1 MHNLSISTIVSAL
14 LALAACGS
22 LEWPPESSSAGYSF
36 SQPGLVNGGTAPSRT
51 VAAHRRQ
58 SPRPSVQ
65 GLSAPF
71 PGASADRGHL
81 VAAGETLSRIAQAYG
96 VDVYQMAILNQ
107 LEPPFKIY
115 VGQSLALPK
124 SAGKPVQ
131 LAAFRR
137 TEVVM
142 ENDASGSLGETPVL
156 KAPVLTAPEP
166 LPPTNPLQ
174 VTPGVKP
181 NTVKKSV
188 PAQKVAA
195 RSKPRPA
202 VKRAISTEPETALPP
217 VHKGSAF
224 IWPVRGNLVSRF
236 GKKGDG
242 LRNDGV
248 NILADRGTS
257 VRAARSGIV
266 AYAGNELRGFG
277 NLLLIKH
284 THGWVT
290 AYAHNEN
297 LLVRRGQKVKRG
309 QVVAKVGDSGN
320 VGRPQLHFEIR
331 RGNKAVDP
339 IHQISRRANRRTANR
354 GAPGG

>member
-1 MHNLSISTIVSAL
+1 MNSLKTSTLLSVL
-14 LALAACGS
+14 LTLSACGN
-22 LEWPPESSSAGYSF
+22 LEWPPESGGAGYSA
-36 SQPGLVNGGTAPSRT
+36 SQPGLVKGRGGTPSPIMT
-51 VAAHRRQ
+51 GSQVQ

-71 PGASADRGHL
+71 PGAATDREHL
-81 VAAGETLSRIAQAYG
+81 VAAGETLSRISQAYG
-96 VDVYQMAILNQ
+96 VDVYQMAILNR
-107 LEPPFKIY
+107 LEPPFRIY
-115 VGQSLALPK
+115 VGQSLALPT

-137 TEVVM
+137 HEVITEK
-142 ENDASGSLGETPVL
+142 EASGPLVETPVL
-156 KAPVLTAPEP
+156 EAPDP
-166 LPPTNPLQ
+166 LPTTNPIQ
-174 VTPGVKP
+174 VAPGVKP
-181 NTVKKSV
+181 KTGRKFL
-188 PAQKVAA
+188 PPRKVSALPN
-195 RSKPRPA
+195 PRLTG
-202 VKRAISTEPETALPP
+202 KRPISTEPETALPP

-224 IWPVRGNLVSRF
+224 IWPVRGNLISRF
-236 GKKGDG
+236 GKKGEG

-248 NILADRGTS
+248 NIVADRGTL

-284 THGWVT
+284 AHGWVT
-290 AYAHNEN
+290 AYAHNEK

-339 IHQISRRANRRTANR
+339 KLQISRRANRRTASRQAPR
-354 GAPGG
+354 G

>member
-1 MHNLSISTIVSAL
+1 MNSLRTCTLVSVL
-14 LALAACGS
+14 VVSSACGN
-22 LEWPPESSSAGYSF
+22 LEWPPESGSAGYSS
-36 SQPGLVNGGTAPSRT
+36 SQPGLVKGGTDPRRTMADSRL
-51 VAAHRRQ
+51 Q
-58 SPRPSVQ
+58 SPWPSGQ

-71 PGASADRGHL
+71 PGAAADRNHL
-81 VAAGETLSRIAQAYG
+81 VADGETLSKIAQAYG

-107 LEPPFKIY
+107 LEPPFRIY
-115 VGQSLALPK
+115 VGQSLALP
-124 SAGKPVQ
+124 SSSGKPVQ

-137 TEVVM
+137 PEVIM
-142 ENDASGSLGETPVL
+142 ESDVSGSSGDISVL
-156 KAPVLTAPEP
+156 KAADPSPS
-166 LPPTNPLQ
+166 TNSLQ

-181 NTVKKSV
+181 KTAPKTA
-188 PAQKVAA
+188 PPQKVAVLPNN
-195 RSKPRPA
+195 RLT

-224 IWPVRGNLVSRF
+224 IWPVKGSLVSRF

-248 NILADRGTS
+248 NIVADRGTS

-284 THGWVT
+284 AHGWVT
-290 AYAHNEN
+290 AYAHNET

-331 RGNKAVDP
+331 KGNKAVDP
-339 IHQISRRANRRTANR
+339 IRQISRRANRRTANR
-354 GAPGG
+354 DASRG

>member
-1 MHNLSISTIVSAL
+1 MNSLKTFTLVSAL
-14 LALAACGS
+14 VTLTACGN
-22 LEWPPESSSAGYSF
+22 LEWPPESGSAGYGV
-36 SQPGLVNGGTAPSRT
+36 SQPGLVNGRTAP
-51 VAAHRRQ
+51 RRQ
-58 SPRPSVQ
+58 SPRLSVQ

-71 PGASADRGHL
+71 PGAATDRNHL
-81 VAAGETLSRIAQAYG
+81 VVAGETLSRIAQAYG

-107 LEPPFKIY
+107 LEPPFRIY
-115 VGQSLALPK
+115 VGQSLSLPK

-142 ENDASGSLGETPVL
+142 ENDASGPLGET
-156 KAPVLTAPEP
+156 PVLTAPEP
-166 LPPTNPLQ
+166 LPPNPLQ

-181 NTVKKSV
+181 SVVKKSV
-188 PAQKVAA
+188 PSQKVAA
-195 RSKPRPA
+195 LSKTRPK
-202 VKRAISTEPETALPP
+202 VKRAISTEPETDLPP

-224 IWPVRGNLVSRF
+224 IWPVRGNLISRF
-236 GKKGDG
+236 GKKGEG

-248 NILADRGTS
+248 NIVADRGTV

-284 THGWVT
+284 AHGWVT
-290 AYAHNEN
+290 AYAHNEI

-320 VGRPQLHFEIR
+320 VGRPQLHFEIDQLLLL
-331 RGNKAVDP
+331 KQWLQTLSVSP
-339 IHQISRRANRRTANR
+339 ELFFHQDQ
-354 GAPGG
+354 

>member
-1 MHNLSISTIVSAL
+1 MNSFRTSTLVSAL
-14 LALAACGS
+14 VALAACGN
-22 LEWPPESSSAGYSF
+22 LEWPPESGSAGYGV
-36 SQPGLVNGGTAPSRT
+36 SQPGLVNGGTARHRT
-51 VAAHRRQ
+51 VAAPRRQ
-58 SPRPSVQ
+58 SSRPSVQ
-65 GLSAPF
+65 GLSPPF
-71 PGASADRGHL
+71 PGVTADRDHR
-81 VAAGETLSRIAQAYG
+81 VAAGETLSKIAQAYG

-107 LEPPFKIY
+107 LEPPFRIY

-137 TEVVM
+137 TEVVT
-142 ENDASGSLGETPVL
+142 ENDASGQLGETLVL
-156 KAPVLTAPEP
+156 KAPEA
-166 LPPTNPLQ
+166 LPPSNPLQ

-181 NTVKKSV
+181 NAVKKSV
-188 PAQKVAA
+188 PSQKVASL
-195 RSKPRPA
+195 SKPRPT
-202 VKRAISTEPETALPP
+202 VKRAISREPETALPP
-217 VHKGSAF
+217 VHKGSVF
-224 IWPVRGNLVSRF
+224 IWPVKGNLVSRF

-248 NILADRGTS
+248 NILADRGTA
-257 VRAARSGIV
+257 VHAARSGIV

-284 THGWVT
+284 AHGWVT
-290 AYAHNEN
+290 AYAHNET

-339 IHQISRRANRRTANR
+339 IRQISRRANRRTANR
-354 GAPGG
+354 GSPGG